1 VSQYSRGLLSVSV
14 VAVSLLCFSVARAQD
29 MATRAPDS
37 YIVPQ
42 PMFQAIAGEYSGEHA
57 FENIR
62 NITRFHRVQAS
73 PGFSQA
79 REWVVERLKSYGITD
94 VEVEKFPS
102 DGRTRYSTH
111 VGPMSW
117 TVREGEL
124 WVEAPF
130 RERLCRFTDQAV
142 CLSTLSNG
150 GEWRG
155 DAIDVGAGTDA
166 ASYEGKDVRGKIVF
180 ASSYAGIVHREA
192 VIRRGALGVVIY
204 PAPDDRPEYP
214 DLVSYNG
221 LWVQADEKEKA
232 GFGFQISRRQWERL
246 APQVHAGKLTLHA
259 KVDAELGPGALEVT
273 SAFLRGSDPSKEIL
287 LVAHLDHYRF
297 GANDNA
303 SGSASL
309 IEIARTVKT
318 LVEQKKIPPL
328 TRTLHFLWVP
338 EHFGTVAWLT
348 KHPEVSQ
355 RAIAAINLDM
365 VGEDL
370 VKTNSRM
377 NISRTPESLPS
388 FINVLMED
396 VAEQVEAAELV
407 SPNGSHHLFFWR
419 MTPYSTGSD
428 HDMFNDGN
436 VRVPAVQIGHWPDWT
451 HHTNEDT
458 LDKVDTTTLLRSG
471 VLATSAAAWMATAG
485 DTDGMRFAQYIEKLP
500 ILGATKKGVAWLTAK
515 ELVEVEPVL
524 GPGGHSA
531 PMIYPASKTFLLT
544 VINQVSLQA
553 ATLRSVRS
561 LLTPAAAA
569 RLEQWVRAEA
579 PEWPGDQ
586 PTLRKRDSTQAV
598 SPMDRVPKKNFLG
611 PINDGPSSP
620 WFRQTMGADYSWWQ
634 EQSHKV
640 PLFELI
646 VYEAGNFADG
656 KRTLAEIRDCVSA
669 EYGELPA
676 GLIEGIFDRLAKI
689 GLVEWVEKK

>member
-1 VSQYSRGLLSVSV
+1 
-14 VAVSLLCFSVARAQD
+14 

-42 PMFQAIAGEYSGEHA
+42 SMFQAIAGEYSGEHA

-62 NITRFHRVQAS
+62 NITRFHRIQAS

-79 REWVVERLKSYGITD
+79 LEWVVERLKSYGITD

-124 WVEAPF
+124 WVETPF

-180 ASSYAGIVHREA
+180 ASGYAGTVHREA

-221 LWVQADEKEKA
+221 LWVQADEKDKA
-232 GFGFQISRRQWERL
+232 GFGFQISHRQWERL
-246 APQVHAGKLTLHA
+246 APQVRAGKLTLHA

-273 SAFLRGSDPSKEIL
+273 SAYIRGTDPSKEIL

-303 SGSASL
+303 SGSATL
-309 IEIARTVKT
+309 IEVARTVKT

-348 KHPEVSQ
+348 KHPEISQ

-388 FINVLMED
+388 FINALMED

-436 VRVPAVQIGHWPDWT
+436 VHVPAVQIGHWPDWT

-471 VLATSAAAWMATAG
+471 VLATSAAVWMATAG
-485 DTDGMRFAQYIEKLP
+485 EKEAEALTEAV
-500 ILGATKKGVAWLTAK
+500 LGQAMAALLGGGSGVAMPATRTSTPDWSRDLK
-515 ELVEVEPVL
+515 LHFDQLV
-524 GPGGHSA
+524 
-531 PMIYPASKTFLLT
+531 
-544 VINQVSLQA
+544 
-553 ATLRSVRS
+553 ATMRSIRI
-561 LLTPAAAA
+561 LTPKGGQTEN
-569 RLEQWVRAEA
+569 LINSMVDLFEQRSRTSAWAQQR
-579 PEWPGDQ
+579 G
-586 PTLRKRDSTQAV
+586 PTRTVPLNLRRI
-598 SPMDRVPKKNFLG
+598 PNRNFIG

-620 WFRQTMGADYSWWQ
+620 WFRQSMGADYAWWHD
-634 EQSHKV
+634 QSRKV
-640 PLFELI
+640 PLFDLI

-656 KRTLAEIRDCVSA
+656 KRTLAEIQDSVSA
-669 EYGELPA
+669 EYGDLPA

-689 GLVEWVEKK
+689 GLVDWVDKK